1 MVVVNWIDSILKT
14 LINCAWLCIY
24 IHHRNKN
31 SWNLSKIFLRI
42 MCIKYKCYL
51 KRRILASMVG
61 MLACVEKKK
70 KAEIKMSTIVI
81 FCIIFFYLRKH
92 NPLNS
97 NILVIHFFPQ
107 WIHTVEIYFCLQVKA
122 YNYIKPTQWVI
133 ECLLCGSDSES
144 LYLCCSV

>member
-1 MVVVNWIDSILKT
+1 
-14 LINCAWLCIY
+14 
-24 IHHRNKN
+24 
-31 SWNLSKIFLRI
+31 
-42 MCIKYKCYL
+42 
-51 KRRILASMVG
+51 MVG

-122 YNYIKPTQWVI
+122 YNYIKPTQ
-133 ECLLCGSDSES
+133 
-144 LYLCCSV
+144 